1 LKLEPLP
8 IQLILQRLQLLIP
21 RYRRW
26 LTQSELI
33 ELLLLFVQPKL
44 QGSQLLRCRPGRL
57 SKGGCWKQDS
67 EHGQNGL
74 H

>member
-44 QGSQLLRCRPGRL
+44 QGSQLLRRGPGRL
-57 SKGGCWKQDS
+57 PKGGCWKQDS